1 MKRLARF
8 ALSFRRGRF
17 VCTLAPI
24 DGDDPS
30 VLFINPLLTVMRK
43 NIIVAGLVLAV
54 FGGEAAA
61 ADAAKP
67 LRVLAIGNS
76 YTQSLLPEFPKVAKA
91 AGCALDLT
99 VFAIGGKSLSN
110 HWENCAAAQK
120 DPSYRPYDV
129 GGRKTNLP
137 EILAEKPWDV
147 VTLQEQSAAGMYP
160 ESFDPWA
167 DRIVAFVRQRLPKA
181 KICFQLTWSDTVAS
195 QRITANGETGTLG
208 LTQDEMY
215 AALEKTYVSQA
226 RRVGADLIPVGKAVQ
241 IYRRELPVRLVK
253 PTKAELAALKVGEVP
268 DLKGELSGWW
278 QWSKGK
284 PWHKD
289 YGKFRLRQDFHHLNA
304 EGRYLQA
311 CVWTAALFGVD
322 LTSLA
327 YAPDL
332 GPDFVR
338 RAPFIRTCAMK
349 AVGACGARDVLGSKP
364 H

>member
-1 MKRLARF
+1 
-8 ALSFRRGRF
+8 
-17 VCTLAPI
+17 
-24 DGDDPS
+24 
-30 VLFINPLLTVMRK
+30 MRQ
-43 NIIVAGLVLAV
+43 NIFLKAGAV
-54 FGGEAAA
+54 FAMLGLGCASGVNSPASPATVAAV
-61 ADAAKP
+61 KP
-67 LRVLAIGNS
+67 IRVLAIGNS
-76 YTQSLLPEFPKVAKA
+76 YTQSLLPEFPKVAEA
-91 AGCALDLT
+91 AGCSLDLT

-110 HWENCAAAQK
+110 HWENCVAALK

-137 EILAEKPWDV
+137 EILSEKQWDV

-167 DRIVAFVRQRLPKA
+167 DRIVAFVRERLPKA
-181 KICFQLTWSDTVAS
+181 KIFLQLTWSDTVAS
-195 QRITANGETGTLG
+195 PRITANGKKGSLG

-215 AALEKTYVSQA
+215 DALEKTYVLQA
-226 RRVGADLIPVGKAVQ
+226 RRLGAAIIPVGKAVQ
-241 IYRRELPVRLVK
+241 IYRKELPVRLEK
-253 PTKAELAALKVGEVP
+253 PSKEEIAALKVGEVP

-278 QWSKGK
+278 QWGKGE
-284 PWHKD
+284 PWHSD

-322 LTSLA
+322 LNSLD

-338 RAPFIRTCAMK
+338 RAPFIRACAMK
-349 AVGACGARDVLGSKP
+349 ARMWYNASR
-364 H
+364 